1 MKSRLRDRLLLGAPG
16 LALAAAIMVVVSEG
30 HQADRLLNA
39 VQAGLGFVL
48 VWSVAVAVHLRYPD
62 RPLGR
67 LLFALA
73 AIYVVLA
80 WQVSDNPVLFTLA
93 RLSRPAGEVLLIW
106 IMLSFP
112 SGRLVTPLERGLV
125 TSAALALVFLWLPAA
140 MLAPEIPIPG
150 PFVQCRGDCP
160 RNILL
165 VAERPE
171 LSQAFALTFRT
182 VGVLVMTATAAV
194 LYNRLRKATPLMR
207 RALAPVLLAS
217 IARAL
222 VTAAFLTGNGSR
234 LALVAT
240 FFAVPLAIALGLLRG
255 RLYTAR
261 ALQRLVSGLRGR
273 PGVHELR
280 EVMASALGDTSLT
293 IAYWIKD
300 AERWVDADGC
310 VVALAYPSSAQGRAV
325 TLVRDDDGRPVAA
338 LVHDVALLE
347 DPTLV
352 DAVAH
357 SMQAALASH
366 RLDAEI
372 TASRTRSAT
381 AVEAERHRIE
391 RDLHDGAQQRLIA
404 LRMKLGVTERLLDQ
418 QPRRAMALVR
428 EMGTD
433 VDAAMVELRALA
445 HGIAPPLLVEQG
457 LCAALTEAARCA
469 ALPTRTAIED
479 VGRCDAEVE
488 RAVYFCCL
496 EALQNA
502 AKHGGAGASAML
514 SMRRDHESL
523 HFSVSNDGCG
533 ASGTRKAAAGHGLAN
548 MRERIEGVGGRF
560 EAQMPTTDGFSVA
573 GTVPLRTERPA

>member
-1 MKSRLRDRLLLGAPG
+1 MKSRLRDRLLFGAPG
-16 LALAAAIMVVVSEG
+16 LALAAAVTVVVSEG

-39 VQAGLGFVL
+39 VQAGLGLVV

-67 LLFALA
+67 LLFTLA
-73 AIYVVLA
+73 AMYAVLA

-93 RLSRPAGEVLLIW
+93 RLSRPAAEVLLVW

-112 SGRLVTPLERGLV
+112 SGRLITPLERGLV
-125 TSAALALVFLWLPAA
+125 GVAALALVLLWLPAA
-140 MLAPEIPIPG
+140 MLASEIPMAG

-160 RNILL
+160 RNVLL

-171 LSQAFALTFRT
+171 LSQAFVLTFRT
-182 VGVLVMTATAAV
+182 VGVLVMTGTAAV

-222 VTAAFLTGNGSR
+222 VTAAFLAGNGSR

-255 RLYTAR
+255 RLHTAR

-280 EVMASALGDTSLT
+280 DVMAHALGDPSLT

-300 AERWVDADGC
+300 TERWVDADGR
-310 VVALAYPSSAQGRAV
+310 VVALAYPTSARGRAV
-325 TLVRDDDGRPVAA
+325 TLVRDDNGRPVAA
-338 LVHDVALLE
+338 LVHDAALVE

-357 SMQAALASH
+357 SMQAALESH

-372 TASRTRSAT
+372 TVSRARSAT

-404 LRMKLGVTERLLDQ
+404 LRMKLGVVERLLDQ

-457 LCAALTEAARCA
+457 LCAALTEVARRA
-469 ALPTRTAIED
+469 ALPTRTAIEN

-502 AKHGGAGASAML
+502 AKHGGAGASATL
-514 SMRRDHESL
+514 SLRRDDASL
-523 HFSVSNDGCG
+523 HFSIGNDRRG
-533 ASGTRKAAAGHGLAN
+533 ASGTIQAAAGHGLAN
-548 MRERIEGVGGRF
+548 MRERIEAVGGRF
-560 EAQMPTTDGFSVA
+560 EVQMPTTGGFSVA
-573 GTVPLRTERPA
+573 GTVPMRNERPT